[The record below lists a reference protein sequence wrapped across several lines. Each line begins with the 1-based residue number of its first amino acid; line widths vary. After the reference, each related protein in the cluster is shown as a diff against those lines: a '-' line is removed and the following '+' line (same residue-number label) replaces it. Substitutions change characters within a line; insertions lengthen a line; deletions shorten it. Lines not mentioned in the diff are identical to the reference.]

1 MIRRRPALAA
11 LLLVLTTT
19 SAWSNGLPAE
29 AVEIRDALRRNDL
42 DAAIAASESATG
54 SAADARVWLWAG
66 RAYGRQALEASLF
79 TQPKWAGRTRDAW
92 EKAVELDPQL
102 LDARFDL
109 IQYYLQAPGFLGG
122 GRDKAEQQVVEI
134 ARRHEGLG
142 KLAKS
147 WLSMA
152 DKDPATAEALQR
164 EAFALDPENARIALA
179 LSGSLQ
185 REEKW
190 DEVEALWR
198 TRLAR
203 QADDALARYQLAR
216 LAAIR
221 GEKLEE
227 GLALIDA
234 FIAAGEL
241 PEDLS
246 LAAAQWR
253 RGQLLEKLGRIDEAR
268 AALQLGLAD
277 PSVKRLAEADLKR
290 LSAKG

>member
-11 LLLVLTTT
+11 LLLVLTTA

-42 DAAIAASESATG
+42 DAAIEASESATG
-54 SAADARVWLWAG
+54 GSADARVWLWAG
-66 RAYGRQALEASLF
+66 RAYGRQAIEASLF

-92 EKAVELDPQL
+92 EKAVALDPEL

-122 GRDKAEQQVVEI
+122 GRDKAAQQVAEI

-142 KLAKS
+142 KLAQS

-152 DKDPATAEALQR
+152 DKDPQAAEALQR
-164 EAFALDPENARIALA
+164 AAHALDPEHPRIALA
-179 LSGSLQ
+179 LSSTLQ
-185 REEKW
+185 RSEQW
-190 DEVEALWR
+190 NEVDALWR
-198 TRLAR
+198 ARLDR

-268 AALQLGLAD
+268 AALRLGLAD